1 MGSERRER
9 QKANRL
15 QKQVDEE
22 RAGQRRALT
31 RKVVLGVGVVAG
43 LFVLLLAIAFFTG
56 DDDDEPADEP
66 PATEAV
72 ADPVADSVAEPVSSE
87 G

>member
-22 RAGQRRALT
+22 RAGQRRALS
-31 RKVVLGVGVVAG
+31 RKVMLGVGVVAG
-43 LFVLLLAIAFFTG
+43 LFVLLLAIAYFTG
-56 DDDDEPADEP
+56 DGDDDAPVDDP

-72 ADPVADSVAEPVSSE
+72 ADPVSSE
-87 G
+87 A